1 MDFPKRVQS
10 FCYQY
15 EASYK
20 GSSVEDQHRPD
31 FRIKANGDQS
41 IWIEYFGIDRQ
52 NSVSPDVS
60 ATEYLKGIDW
70 KKNVHKR
77 NNTILIDLYYYDLK
91 EGNLLNK
98 LEAALSNHGVSSHPK
113 TSKEIVEQAN
123 KSGYQ
128 TQFLKICNQFLT
140 HVRAKGFTSLE
151 LKRMS
156 QRNYRT
162 GAFVAIF
169 NELLSKYELELEN
182 QQLPDFAELIHSAAD
197 KIRTGEFNFK
207 YKHVLI
213 DEFQDISTDRNELL
227 QAMRCANPGLE
238 ITTVGDDW
246 QSIYRFSGSDISIMR
261 AVSRPR
267 FRRKRVDLTSTSRLP
282 QVIADIS
289 REFVLRNPL
298 QIQKRVVSK
307 SPIKDAGS
315 VVTHWDVTQE
325 NIIASL
331 EKIIEGIGADSK
343 DLKVSLR
350 IIARYSNNLPSQ
362 YELRNLWKGPID
374 VGTIH
379 SSKGLEA
386 DYVIVTDLIQDNRG
400 FPSTIQDDPVMS
412 LVMPEKDLYIH
423 GEERRLFYVALTRAK
438 KETHLISPLSSPS
451 VFTQELFKS
460 NLGNHIGR

>member
-1 MDFPKRVQS
+1 M
-10 FCYQY
+10 
-15 EASYK
+15 
-20 GSSVEDQHRPD
+20 EDQHRPD

-156 QRNYRT
+156 RRNY
-162 GAFVAIF
+162 
-169 NELLSKYELELEN
+169 
-182 QQLPDFAELIHSAAD
+182 
-197 KIRTGEFNFK
+197 RTGEFNFK
-207 YKHVLI
+207 YKHVLV

-267 FRRKRVDLTSTSRLP
+267 FRRKRVDLTSTYRLP

-307 SPIKDAGS
+307 SPIKDVGS
-315 VVTHWDVTQE
+315 VVTHWGVTQE

-331 EKIIEGIGADSK
+331 EKVIEGIGADSK

-412 LVMPEKDLYIH
+412 LVMPEKDLSIH

>member
-1 MDFPKRVQS
+1 VQG

-156 QRNYRT
+156 RRNY
-162 GAFVAIF
+162 
-169 NELLSKYELELEN
+169 
-182 QQLPDFAELIHSAAD
+182 
-197 KIRTGEFNFK
+197 RTGEFNFK
-207 YKHVLI
+207 YKHVLV

-267 FRRKRVDLTSTSRLP
+267 FRRKRVDLTSTYRLP

-307 SPIKDAGS
+307 SPIKDVGS
-315 VVTHWDVTQE
+315 VVTHWGVTQE

-331 EKIIEGIGADSK
+331 EKVIEGIGADSK

-412 LVMPEKDLYIH
+412 LVMPEKDLSIH